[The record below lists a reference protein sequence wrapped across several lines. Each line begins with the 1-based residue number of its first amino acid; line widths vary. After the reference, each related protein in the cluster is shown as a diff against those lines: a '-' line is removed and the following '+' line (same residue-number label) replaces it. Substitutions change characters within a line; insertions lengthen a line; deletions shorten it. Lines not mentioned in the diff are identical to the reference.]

1 MQEHLITQVESIEM
15 RGIEFKNFS
24 SLRIIITNEDGHKV
38 IIKLFNDDN
47 VRLIKSFNGKRVN
60 WRKDLAA

>member
-1 MQEHLITQVESIEM
+1 MQEHLITNVKRVQM
-15 RGIEFKNFS
+15 RGVEFQNFC
-24 SLRIIITNEDGHKV
+24 SLRIIITNEDGHK
-38 IIKLFNDDN
+38 ITIKLFNDDN